1 MLAMLVEVL
10 IQHSVQKQRAFLIR
24 LALAVYRLQI
34 KETDGLYQ
42 RRKTAQ
48 LLLKQ
53 SREELM

>member
-1 MLAMLVEVL
+1 MLVEVL
-10 IQHSVQKQRAFLIR
+10 FKHSVQKQRAFLIR
-24 LALAVYRLQI
+24 LALAVYKLQI

-48 LLLKQ
+48 LLPKQ

>member
-1 MLAMLVEVL
+1 MLVEVL